1 MQSYFIAGGV
11 PTRHT
16 HKWDGLHT
24 RHLLESTHTTHTN
37 TNKHT
42 ARPDKVRWQPTRG
55 YNTLISKSRQ
65 NQLGRTIRSL
75 AMERLKQDVAR
86 RRQTER
92 GSCEPDGDTS
102 EVGFHPGLGG
112 SFGSLSSLR
121 CDDIDD
127 NVNKVDDADTTHHAV
142 WTEEALSMWKGH
154 HAEALSRRPTREA
167 VCPDGVARHLTGM
180 PGDSGVERH
189 EAHQAWR

>member
-1 MQSYFIAGGV
+1 
-11 PTRHT
+11 
-16 HKWDGLHT
+16 
-24 RHLLESTHTTHTN
+24 
-37 TNKHT
+37 
-42 ARPDKVRWQPTRG
+42 
-55 YNTLISKSRQ
+55 
-65 NQLGRTIRSL
+65 
-75 AMERLKQDVAR
+75 MERLKQDVAR
-86 RRQTER
+86 RLKRQTER